1 MKEISEVEFLKLK
14 NIKTPT
20 EFSIGVK
27 ALKITTGLSWIEAVL
42 EYCQKYQ
49 IEEDTVPNMLTGELK
64 SRIFAEAK
72 ELNFFPKSGVLPI

>member
-20 EFSIGVK
+20 EFSRGVK

-64 SRIFAEAK
+64 SRIFDEAK
-72 ELNFFPKSGVLPI
+72 ELNFFPKSWVLPI